1 MPNDIKVKC
10 IRRVEEHMGDYIVDL
25 SVNGVKLNGIHATLE
40 DNGVYVQSF
49 FKMPTVDDGFG
60 NQVPAAEFE
69 CSTEIEIMERLKE
82 ALIYSR
88 RPIKT
93 A

>member
-1 MPNDIKVKC
+1 MPNNICVKC
-10 IRRVEEHMGDYIVDL
+10 IRRVEERMDDYIVDL
-25 SVNGVKLNGIHATLE
+25 SINGVKLNGIHVTLE
-40 DNGVYVQSF
+40 DNGVYVQTF

-82 ALIYSR
+82 ALIYIR
-88 RPIKT
+88 RHAKT